1 MKNMRRTQYLAIS
14 SSLLLLGVT
23 APPSNL
29 EKKLRPLVLDN
40 FSVQTYEIEEVKGP
54 DATRVNLPNSF
65 RLSNLYKIESSSKPI
80 GFVYVGQGPSK
91 TDVYDFAILFDT
103 NLMVKSVKVLQYR
116 EDYGGEIA
124 SKRWLKQ
131 FNGSAADSEFVVGKN
146 IAAISGATIS
156 VRSMTEMVNLVLK
169 AVNVLKLNDIL

>member
-1 MKNMRRTQYLAIS
+1 MRKTRYLAIF
-14 SSLLLLGVT
+14 SSLLLLGIMT
-23 APPSNL
+23 PPSDL
-29 EKKLRPLVLDN
+29 EKQLKQLVLDN
-40 FSVQTYEIEEVKGP
+40 FSVQTYEIVEVKGP
-54 DATRVNLPNSF
+54 VATRVNLPNSF
-65 RLSNLYKIESSSKPI
+65 RLSNLYKIKSSSKPI

-91 TDVYDFAILFDT
+91 TNVYDFAILFDT
-103 NLMVKSVKVLQYR
+103 NLTVKSVKVLQYR

-131 FNGSAADSEFVVGKN
+131 FNGSVADSEFVVGKN